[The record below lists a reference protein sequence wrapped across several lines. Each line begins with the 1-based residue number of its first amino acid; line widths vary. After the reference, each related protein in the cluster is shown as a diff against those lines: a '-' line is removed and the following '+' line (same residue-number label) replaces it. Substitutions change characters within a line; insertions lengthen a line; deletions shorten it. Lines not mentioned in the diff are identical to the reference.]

1 MINSNYIIPSI
12 YQEMNEKGFLNPNN
26 ESYLW
31 LNEMEWMSIDKIKEY
46 EYDNGESNL
55 IIPFAITG
63 GGDKWVWVVNDENKE
78 YCVGLCERA
87 ESNGIYYAKSTED
100 AIFRH
105 IIEYVSDSNFYLI
118 KEEAKSYQVGE
129 EKLKQQLATWRKK
142 FPGILNNEYLG
153 IIDMLSQ
160 LNLKYTKNKYGEWY
174 ALLSMEE
181 QDELIEKYIRFDLLD
196 DEFEWYIE

>member
-1 MINSNYIIPSI
+1 MIDKNYIIPSV
-12 YQEMNEKGFLNPNN
+12 YQKMNERGFFNL
-26 ESYLW
+26 ETYLW
-31 LNEMEWMSIDKIKEY
+31 LNDMEWMPIDKIKEY
-46 EYDNGESNL
+46 EYDNGESKL

-87 ESNGIYYAKSTED
+87 ESNGIYYAKNTED
-100 AIFRH
+100 AIFRQ

-118 KEEAKSYQVGE
+118 KEEAKSYQVSE
-129 EKLKQQLATWRKK
+129 DELKIQLKNWKK
-142 FPGILNNEYLG
+142 SFQGILNSEYLN
-153 IIDMLSQ
+153 IFDKFSKLK
-160 LNLKYTKNKYGEWY
+160 LKYTKSKYGEWY

-181 QDELIEKYIRFDLLD
+181 EDELIEKYIKFDLLD